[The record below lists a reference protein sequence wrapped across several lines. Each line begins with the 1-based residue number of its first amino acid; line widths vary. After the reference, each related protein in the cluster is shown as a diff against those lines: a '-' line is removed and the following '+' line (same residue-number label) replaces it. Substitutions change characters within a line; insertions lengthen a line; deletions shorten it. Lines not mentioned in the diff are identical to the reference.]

1 MKKVERS
8 FSNSV
13 RMPYQDAIA
22 FATRLYDFHIEQSMK
37 DLKNKNFHKKQAQ
50 RMRDWISD
58 MKEFIVSN
66 ESCRGREA

>member
-22 FATRLYDFHIEQSMK
+22 FATRLYDFHIELSMK
-37 DLKNKNFHKKQAQ
+37 DLKNKNFHEKQAQ
-50 RMRDWISD
+50 RMRNWITD

-66 ESCRGREA
+66 ESCHEREE

>member
-37 DLKNKNFHKKQAQ
+37 DLKNKNFHEKQAQ
-50 RMRDWISD
+50 RMRSLISD

-66 ESCRGREA
+66 ESYHGREA

>member
-1 MKKVERS
+1 MKKIERS

-37 DLKNKNFHKKQAQ
+37 DLKNKNFHEKQAQ
-50 RMRDWISD
+50 RMRNWITD

-66 ESCRGREA
+66 ESCHEREA

>member
-22 FATRLYDFHIEQSMK
+22 FATRLYDFHIEQSIK
-37 DLKNKNFHKKQAQ
+37 DLKNKNFHEKQAQ
-50 RMRDWISD
+50 RMR
-58 MKEFIVSN
+58 N
-66 ESCRGREA
+66 

>member
-37 DLKNKNFHKKQAQ
+37 DLKNKNFHEKQAQ
-50 RMRDWISD
+50 RMRNWISD

>member
-22 FATRLYDFHIEQSMK
+22 FATRLYDFHIEQSIK
-37 DLKNKNFHKKQAQ
+37 DLKNKNFHEKQAQ
-50 RMRDWISD
+50 RMRNWITD

-66 ESCRGREA
+66 ESCHGREA

>member
-1 MKKVERS
+1 MKKVEKS

-37 DLKNKNFHKKQAQ
+37 DLKNKNFHEKQAQ
-50 RMRDWISD
+50 RMRNWISD

>member
-37 DLKNKNFHKKQAQ
+37 DLKNKNFHEKQAH
-50 RMRDWISD
+50 RMRSWISD

-66 ESCRGREA
+66 ESYHGREA

>member
-37 DLKNKNFHKKQAQ
+37 DLKNKNFHEKQAQ
-50 RMRDWISD
+50 RMRNWITD

-66 ESCRGREA
+66 ESCREREA

>member
-1 MKKVERS
+1 MKKIERS

-37 DLKNKNFHKKQAQ
+37 DLKNKNFHEKQAQ
-50 RMRDWISD
+50 RMRNWITD
-58 MKEFIVSN
+58 MKEFIVLN
-66 ESCRGREA
+66 ESCHEREA

>member
-37 DLKNKNFHKKQAQ
+37 DLKNKNFHEKQAQ
-50 RMRDWISD
+50 RMRNWISD
-58 MKEFIVSN
+58 MKEFIIRN
-66 ESCRGREA
+66 ESFREHEA

>member
-13 RMPYQDAIA
+13 RMPYQYAIA
-22 FATRLYDFHIEQSMK
+22 FATRLYDFHIEQSIK
-37 DLKNKNFHKKQAQ
+37 DLKNKNFHEKQAQ
-50 RMRDWISD
+50 RMRNWITD

-66 ESCRGREA
+66 ESCHEREA

>member
-22 FATRLYDFHIEQSMK
+22 FATRLYDFHIEQSIK
-37 DLKNKNFHKKQAQ
+37 DLKNKNFHEKQAQ
-50 RMRDWISD
+50 RMRNWITD

-66 ESCRGREA
+66 ESCHEREA

>member
-37 DLKNKNFHKKQAQ
+37 DLKNKNFHEKQAQ
-50 RMRDWISD
+50 RMRNWITD

-66 ESCRGREA
+66 ESCHEREA

>member
-37 DLKNKNFHKKQAQ
+37 DLKNKNQQ
-50 RMRDWISD
+50 
-58 MKEFIVSN
+58 KEPKFL
-66 ESCRGREA
+66 G

>member
-22 FATRLYDFHIEQSMK
+22 FATRLYDFHIEQSIK
-37 DLKNKNFHKKQAQ
+37 DLKNKNFHEKQAQ
-50 RMRDWISD
+50 RMRNWITD
-58 MKEFIVSN
+58 MKEFIVLN
-66 ESCRGREA
+66 ESCHEREA

>member
-37 DLKNKNFHKKQAQ
+37 DLKNKYFHEKQAQ
-50 RMRDWISD
+50 RMRNWITD

-66 ESCRGREA
+66 ESCHEREA

>member
-37 DLKNKNFHKKQAQ
+37 DLKNKNFHEKQAQ
-50 RMRDWISD
+50 RMRNWISD

-66 ESCRGREA
+66 ESCHEREA

>member
-22 FATRLYDFHIEQSMK
+22 FATRLYDFHIEQSIK
-37 DLKNKNFHKKQAQ
+37 DLKNKNFHEKQAQ
-50 RMRDWISD
+50 RRRNWITD

-66 ESCRGREA
+66 ESCHEREA

>member
-37 DLKNKNFHKKQAQ
+37 DLKNKNFHEKQAQ
-50 RMRDWISD
+50 RMRNWISD

-66 ESCRGREA
+66 ESCHGREA

>member
-22 FATRLYDFHIEQSMK
+22 FATRLYDFHIEQTMK
-37 DLKNKNFHKKQAQ
+37 DLKNKNFHEKQAQ
-50 RMRDWISD
+50 RMRNWISD

>member
-22 FATRLYDFHIEQSMK
+22 FATRLYDFHIEQSIK
-37 DLKNKNFHKKQAQ
+37 DLKNKNFHEKQAQ
-50 RMRDWISD
+50 RMRSWISD

-66 ESCRGREA
+66 ESCHEREA

>member
-22 FATRLYDFHIEQSMK
+22 LATRLYDFHIEQSMK
-37 DLKNKNFHKKQAQ
+37 DLKNKNFHEKQAQ
-50 RMRDWISD
+50 RMRNWISD

>member
-22 FATRLYDFHIEQSMK
+22 FATRLYDFHIEQSIK
-37 DLKNKNFHKKQAQ
+37 DLKNKNFHEKQAQ
-50 RMRDWISD
+50 RMRNWISD

>member
-37 DLKNKNFHKKQAQ
+37 DLKNKDFHIKQAH
-50 RMRDWISD
+50 RMKDWITD

>member
-37 DLKNKNFHKKQAQ
+37 DLKNKNFHEEQAQ
-50 RMRDWISD
+50 RMRSWVSD
-58 MKEFIVSN
+58 MKEFIIRN
-66 ESCRGREA
+66 ESFREHEA

>member
-1 MKKVERS
+1 MKKIERS

-37 DLKNKNFHKKQAQ
+37 DLKNKNFHEKQAQ
-50 RMRDWISD
+50 RMRNWITD

-66 ESCRGREA
+66 ESCHEHEA

>member
-37 DLKNKNFHKKQAQ
+37 DLKNKNFHEKQAQ
-50 RMRDWISD
+50 RMRNWISD
-58 MKEFIVSN
+58 MKEFIIQN
-66 ESCRGREA
+66 ESFREHEA